1 MTTKLEPLRTPGLTN
16 IEFGQLINRHL
27 NDLATIDETLRTNQP
42 YEAYFLQLSNKSA
55 IYQKGL
61 ALVQKNEETDKI
73 VHADAARD
81 KAIEAFLRALKVYE
95 VSNEPDEVEAARVLG
110 ILFGNYK
117 NLAKLN
123 YEAESMGIDKLISEL
138 ESPKYAEKIASLNIG
153 KYVTRM
159 KESNQIFK
167 TIFGGRIVTEA
178 LSDNYDMKFIRKE
191 MLTLYSEFV
200 DYTLAMAKLPNTS
213 PLFTTSLAQLN
224 TARKYYSDM
233 IALRKG
239 VKEAKE
245 KTIA

>member
-1 MTTKLEPLRTPGLTN
+1 MTIKLEPLRALGLTN
-16 IEFGQLINRHL
+16 MEFGQLMNRHL

-42 YEAYFLQLSNKSA
+42 YEAYLLQLSNKTA

-61 ALVQKNEETDKI
+61 ALVQKNEETEKI
-73 VHADAARD
+73 VRADAVRD
-81 KAIEAFLRALKVYE
+81 KAIEAFSRSLKLYE
-95 VSNEPDEVEAARVLG
+95 VSNEPDEAEASRVLG

-123 YEAESMGIDKLISEL
+123 YEAESMGIDKLVSEL
-138 ESPKYAEKIASLNIG
+138 ESPKYAEKVAFLNIG

-191 MLTLYSEFV
+191 MFALYCEFA
-200 DYTLAMAKLPNTS
+200 DYTLAMAKLPETS
-213 PLFTTSLAQLN
+213 PLFSAALAQLN

-233 IALRKG
+233 IARRKG

-245 KTIA
+245 KTSA